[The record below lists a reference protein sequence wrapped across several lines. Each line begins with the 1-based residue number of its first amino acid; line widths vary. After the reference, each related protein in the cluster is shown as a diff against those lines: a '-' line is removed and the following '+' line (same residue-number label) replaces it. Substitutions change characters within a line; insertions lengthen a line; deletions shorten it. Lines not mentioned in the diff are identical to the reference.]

1 MPATPLRT
9 ALCALIMTPTTLLA
23 ASPAAPPPTEKRPV
37 EEVIH
42 GKTFIDDYRW
52 LEGDNADPADM
63 GKVTPEVSKW
73 TDAQNAHTRAV
84 LDGLPGR
91 KALEARLRPLMEV
104 GAVSSPV
111 MRGDNYFYTKRE
123 GKDKQPKLY
132 VRSGAS
138 GTPRVLLDPATIDP
152 TGLTAMGGFDPSQ
165 DGTLLAYGLYRA
177 GDENTTIRVLN
188 VKTGEKL
195 SDEIAG
201 KADVVQWLPDNAG
214 FFYSNLENVK
224 DPYSR
229 QIMFHTLG
237 DPQSADKRL
246 FRQFTKDQDAKLA
259 TTWGPGASV
268 SRDGRW
274 MTLMYWTSTSAN
286 DIWVVDLDQWRK
298 DGTFAKR
305 EVKVGAASTF
315 FGGVENGTLYLLTD
329 YNAGRK
335 HILAIDVTQPDL
347 RETAKTADG
356 KPVWRTV
363 VPEHPFA
370 VIKEFGIAG
379 LSKDGSGGGLLAVD
393 YEERAASK
401 LRLFSLAGQP
411 KGELKLPGI
420 GSAGV
425 SVEHDRTEAF
435 VSFTSFNYP
444 TTIFRVD
451 LAKPDAEPAVWE
463 RPDVP
468 VDPSIVTVR
477 QVFFDSKD
485 GTQVPMF
492 IVHKPGLKLDGN
504 NPTLMSGYGG
514 FNVSQTPFFA
524 PTLFP
529 WLEAGGVFVS
539 VNLRG
544 GGEMGKHWHTG
555 GMRENKQTSFDDM
568 IAAAEWLVKN
578 KYTNPERLAASGGS
592 NGGLLMGA
600 LITQR
605 PDLFKAIICA
615 VPLLDMLRYQNFL
628 MARYWVPE
636 YGSAESESEFEW
648 LAKYSPYQHVKPGTK
663 YPAVLFTAGEND
675 TRVHALHA
683 RKMAAAVQAAT
694 ASDPKDKPV
703 LLWVDREAGH
713 GAGKPLDLRIRDA
726 ADSRAFIMWQLGV
739 ELPKAE

>member
-1 MPATPLRT
+1 MPSTPLAA
-9 ALCALIMTPTTLLA
+9 ALCALAMTPSLLLA
-23 ASPAAPPPTEKRPV
+23 ANPAAPPPTEKRPV

-42 GKTFIDDYRW
+42 GQTFVDDYRW
-52 LEGDNADPADM
+52 LEGDNTDPADM
-63 GKVTPEVSKW
+63 GKVTSEVSKW
-73 TDAQNAHTRAV
+73 TDAQNAHTRSV

-104 GAVSSPV
+104 GAVSSPA

-132 VRSGAS
+132 VRTGAS
-138 GTPRVLLDPATIDP
+138 GTPRVLLDPAAIDP

-188 VKTGEKL
+188 VKTGEKH

-201 KADVVQWLPDNAG
+201 KADVIQWLPDNSG

-229 QIMFHTLG
+229 QIMFHKLG

-246 FRQFTKDQDAKLA
+246 FRQFTKEQDAKLA

-298 DGTFAKR
+298 DGTFIKR

-315 FGGVENGTLYLLTD
+315 SGGVENGTLYMLTD

-379 LSKDGSGGGLLAVD
+379 LTKDGSGLLAVD

-401 LRLFSLAGQP
+401 LRLFSLAGEP

-420 GSAGV
+420 GSAGI

-477 QVFFDSKD
+477 QVFFESKD

-492 IVHKPGLKLDGN
+492 IVHKPGLKLDGS

-514 FNVSQTPFFA
+514 FNISQTPFFA

-568 IAAAEWLVKN
+568 IAAAEWLIAK

-636 YGSAESESEFEW
+636 YGSAESQSEFEW

-663 YPAVLFTAGEND
+663 YPAILFTAGEND

-694 ASDPKDKPV
+694 ASDPAEKPV

-739 ELPKAE
+739 ELPKGE

>member
-1 MPATPLRT
+1 MPVQPFST
-9 ALCALIMTPTTLLA
+9 ALCALAMMPMTLLA
-23 ASPAAPPPTEKRPV
+23 APPASPPPTEKRPV
-37 EEVIH
+37 KDVIH
-42 GKTFIDDYRW
+42 GTAFIDDYRW
-52 LEGDNADPADM
+52 LEGDNSNPADM
-63 GKVTPEVSKW
+63 GKVTDEVVKW
-73 TDAQNAHTRAV
+73 TDAQNAYTRAV

-91 KALEARLRPLMEV
+91 EALVARLRPLMEI

-111 MRGDNYFYTKRE
+111 MRGEHYFYMKRE

-132 VRSGAS
+132 VRKGHA
-138 GTPRVLLDPATIDP
+138 GKPRVLVDPAAIDP
-152 TGLTAMGGFDPSQ
+152 SGLTAMGGFDPSP
-165 DGTLLAYGLYRA
+165 DGTLLAYGLFRA
-177 GDENTTIRVLN
+177 GDENTTVRILDVE
-188 VKTGEKL
+188 TGEKL
-195 SDEIAG
+195 EDEITG
-201 KADVVQWLPDNAG
+201 KADVIQWLPDNSG
-214 FFYSNLENVK
+214 VFYTNLENVK

-229 QIMFHTLG
+229 QIMFRTLG
-237 DPQSADKRL
+237 KPASADKRL
-246 FRQFTKDQDAKLA
+246 FRQFTREQDARLA

-268 SRDGRW
+268 SRDGRY
-274 MTLMYWTSTSAN
+274 MTLIYWTSTSSN
-286 DIWVVDLDQWRK
+286 DLWVVDLDQWRK
-298 DGTFAKR
+298 DGRFLKR
-305 EVKVGAASTF
+305 EVAAGVESTF
-315 FGGVENGTLYLLTD
+315 FGGVEDGTLYMLTD
-329 YNAGRK
+329 YQAGRK
-335 HILAIDVTQPDL
+335 RIVAIDVSRPDL
-347 RETAKTADG
+347 RETARDEG
-356 KPVWRTV
+356 GRPVWRTV
-363 VPEHPFA
+363 VPEHPA
-370 VIKEFGIAG
+370 GVIKEFGLAG
-379 LSKDGSGGGLLAVD
+379 GAGGKDGLIAVD
-393 YEERAASK
+393 FEERAASR
-401 LRLFSLAGQP
+401 LRLYSRSGEP
-411 KGELKLPGI
+411 RGELKLPGI
-420 GSAGV
+420 GSAGI

-435 VSFTSFNYP
+435 VGFTSFNYP

-451 LAKPDAEPAVWE
+451 LASPDAEPAVWE

-468 VDPSIVTVR
+468 VDPSIVTVK

-504 NPTLMSGYGG
+504 NPTLMTGYGG
-514 FNVSQTPFFA
+514 FNISQTPSFA

-544 GGEMGKHWHTG
+544 GGEMGRHWHVG

-568 IAAAEWLVKN
+568 IAAAEWLVEK
-578 KYTNPERLAASGGS
+578 KYTAPARLAASGGS

-648 LAKYSPYQHVKPGTK
+648 LSKYSPYQHVKAGTA

-694 ASDPKDKPV
+694 TSDPSRKPV

-713 GAGKPLDLRIRDA
+713 GAGKPLDLRIRDV
-726 ADSRAFIMWQLGV
+726 ADARSFLMWQLGV
-739 ELPKAE
+739 ELPRAE